1 MNGYCEQ
8 HALAASTPVVRH
20 PSDEEARRLK
30 RCYELAALAAGGGAA
45 PVGAVLVAGDQT
57 LGEAYELAVADDPFG
72 HAELLVVRH
81 AAMRHGRDRLRGA
94 TLYSNKEPC
103 WMCSYA
109 IRWARLARVVFCEPV
124 DRVGGV
130 TSSSPI
136 CLASGPDD
144 WGPPPIAVMVASR
157 GIEAE
162 GR

>member
-1 MNGYCEQ
+1 M
-8 HALAASTPVVRH
+8 AAVNPVVRH

-81 AAMRHGRDRLRGA
+81 GRDRLRGA
-94 TLYSNKEPC
+94 RLYSNKEPC

-109 IRWARLARVVFCEPV
+109 TRWARLARVVFCEPV

-136 CLASGPDD
+136 CLASGPDA

-162 GR
+162 DR